1 MKGQSVL
8 GRDEI
13 LLTLKRL
20 KLSYKK
26 DGIILLG
33 LFGSYSRDMQNK
45 FSDIDIAYEIDKDKF
60 AQKYRGGFAKL
71 LKIDNVK
78 KELQSVFKKPVD
90 LVSNSNKNI
99 LKDIIYV

>member
-1 MKGQSVL
+1 MKGQFVL
-8 GRDEI
+8 HKDEI
-13 LLTLKRL
+13 LLTLK
-20 KLSYKK
+20 KLNSSYKK

-45 FSDIDIAYEIDKDKF
+45 FSDIDIVYEIDKDKF
-60 AQKYRGGFAKL
+60 TQKFRGGFAKL
-71 LKIDNVK
+71 LKIDNIR
-78 KELQSVFKKPVD
+78 KELQSIFHKPVD